1 MTNDK
6 GEIFEIKI
14 SIYQGWDRIF
24 NYFVQDLE
32 GIGIKLNLLYIQNPL
47 KWQ

>member
-6 GEIFEIKI
+6 GEIFEIEEFH
-14 SIYQGWDRIF
+14 IYQGWDRIF

-32 GIGIKLNLLYIQNPL
+32 EYRY
-47 KWQ
+47 